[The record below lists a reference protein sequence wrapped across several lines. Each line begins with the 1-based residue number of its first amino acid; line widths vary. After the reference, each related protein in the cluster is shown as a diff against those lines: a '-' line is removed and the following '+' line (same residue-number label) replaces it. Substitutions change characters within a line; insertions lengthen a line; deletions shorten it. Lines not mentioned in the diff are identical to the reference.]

1 MGININNEIY
11 AAQIRAV
18 YQQTPMV
25 LIVNVVNSALVA
37 LILGSYAEHTGWWI
51 FLGLVLTMT
60 GVRAIVW
67 GVYHHHKKPYRPTAI
82 WAQLATLGSGLSG
95 LLWGIGTASLVS
107 DNLVEEMCS

>member
-1 MGININNEIY
+1 VGININNEIY

-51 FLGLVLTMT
+51 FFGLVLTMT

-67 GVYHHHKKPYRPTAI
+67 GSITIIRNHTGPQRSGHNSQH
-82 WAQLATLGSGLSG
+82 WDQDCLGCSG
-95 LLWGIGTASLVS
+95 A
-107 DNLVEEMCS
+107 

>member
-37 LILGSYAEHTGWWI
+37 LILDSYAEHSGWWI
-51 FLGLVLTMT
+51 FFWLVLTMT

-67 GVYHHHKKPYRPTAI
+67 G
-82 WAQLATLGSGLSG
+82 GLSP
-95 LLWGIGTASLVS
+95 S
-107 DNLVEEMCS
+107 

>member
-1 MGININNEIY
+1 MIDQCARLAEEAEEVSSVQYKIFLRTRREVGININNEIY

-51 FLGLVLTMT
+51 FFGWSS
-60 GVRAIVW
+60 R
-67 GVYHHHKKPYRPTAI
+67 
-82 WAQLATLGSGLSG
+82 
-95 LLWGIGTASLVS
+95 
-107 DNLVEEMCS
+107 